1 MMTKP
6 PGPEIM
12 LRRLTVDEALIRLD
26 KFLNDMYLAGLD
38 SVRIVHGKGTG
49 TLRLAV
55 RRELARHPL
64 VESFRQGDPWEGGE
78 GVTVAYLSKK

>member
-1 MMTKP
+1 MTRP
-6 PGPEIM
+6 PGPELM
-12 LRRLTVDEALIRLD
+12 LRRLAVDEALARLD
-26 KFLNDMYLAGLD
+26 KFLHEMYVAGLD

-64 VESFRQGDPWEGGE
+64 VESFRPGDPWEGGE
-78 GVTVAYLSKK
+78 GVTVAYLSRK